1 MDHNDDEL
9 GDTTLMATHV
19 PSPMKRERERK
30 ERRKIK
36 RKERWGE
43 GGGELL

>member
-19 PSPMKRERERK
+19 PSPMKRERERRKK
-30 ERRKIK
+30 ESQKK
-36 RKERWGE
+36 RKM